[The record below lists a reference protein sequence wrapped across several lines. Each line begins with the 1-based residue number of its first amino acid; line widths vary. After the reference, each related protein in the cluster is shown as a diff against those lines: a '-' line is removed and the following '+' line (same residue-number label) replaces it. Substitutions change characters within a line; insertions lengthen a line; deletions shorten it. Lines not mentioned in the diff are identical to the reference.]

1 MSATEPTSSDHDHGG
16 CAPVTLWGNPVLRKR
31 CTPVTVFDG
40 EVQRL
45 VDQLFETM
53 YAIPTGVGLAANQIG
68 RTERVFVFDCRDGL
82 AAAVVNPTVT
92 VLDADLQEGGEG
104 CLSLP
109 GMGLITTRALRCRVT
124 GQDATGAEIAYEGE
138 GLRARCFQHETDHL
152 NGKLYIDLHPTK
164 VRKRLEDEM
173 RAAEWFGE
181 PALDPTSESY
191 RRAQGDDEDGDE
203 DEGADEV

>member
-1 MSATEPTSSDHDHGG
+1 MTDDATTPEEAAHA
-16 CAPVTLWGNPVLRKR
+16 CQPVTLWGNPVLRKR
-31 CTPVTVFDG
+31 CTPVTVFDA

-68 RTERVFVFDCRDGL
+68 RTERVFVVDCRDGL
-82 AAAVVNPTVT
+82 VAAVVNPTVT

-109 GMGLITTRALRCRVT
+109 RMGLPTTRAMRCRVT
-124 GQDATGAEIAYEGE
+124 GQDAKGNEIAYEGE
-138 GLRARCFQHETDHL
+138 GLRARAFQHETDHL
-152 NGKLYIDLHPTK
+152 NGRLYIDLHPTK

-173 RAAEWFGE
+173 RAEEWFGL
-181 PALDPTSESY
+181 PHLDPLSEEY
-191 RRAQGDDEDGDE
+191 RRAQGEDE
-203 DEGADEV
+203 DEPVE